1 MEERN
6 LTCISCPMG
15 CPLTVVMNGAEVVS
29 VSGNTCKRGDVYARK
44 EVTDPTRIVTSTVR
58 VEGGTAGMVS
68 VKTKEDIPKG
78 KIFDCIEALK
88 DVAVKAPVHIGDV
101 IIPDVA
107 GTGAAIIATKNVE
120 CGTQVHKG

>member
-15 CPLTVVMNGAEVVS
+15 CPLTVVMNDTEVVS

-58 VEGGTAGMVS
+58 VEGGSADMVS
-68 VKTKEDIPKG
+68 VKTKEDVPKG
-78 KIFDCIEALK
+78 KIFDCVNALK
-88 DVAVKAPVHIGDV
+88 DVIVKAPVHIGDV
-101 IIPDVA
+101 IISDVA
-107 GTGAAIIATKNVE
+107 GTGVAIVATKNVE
-120 CGTQVHKG
+120 